1 MRLTRYSS
9 SPVHKIQNANFI
21 VVVKKNWGF
30 AYFIFTILDVMSF
43 DSRV

>member
-9 SPVHKIQNANFI
+9 SPVHKTQNVYFI

-30 AYFIFTILDVMSF
+30 AYFVFTVLDVLSF
-43 DSRV
+43 DSHM